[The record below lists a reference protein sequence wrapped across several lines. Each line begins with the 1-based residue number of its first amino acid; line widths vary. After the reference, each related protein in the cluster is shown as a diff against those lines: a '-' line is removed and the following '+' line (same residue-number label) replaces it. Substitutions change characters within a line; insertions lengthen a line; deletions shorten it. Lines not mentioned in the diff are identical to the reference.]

1 MIDALQSGLN
11 LEDILK
17 KAGKP
22 LDPQR
27 AYEFAK
33 GLPPGPEGTRYPG
46 QSDLVEQ
53 FWIGV
58 GRGSMDLTL
67 NRKMALKKG

>member
-1 MIDALQSGLN
+1 MIDALRSGLN

-27 AYEFAK
+27 AYEFANN
-33 GLPPGPEGTRYPG
+33 LPSGPEGTHYPH
-46 QSDLVEQ
+46 QSDLVKQ
-53 FWIGV
+53 FWLGV
-58 GRGSMDLTL
+58 GRGSMVLTL
-67 NRKMALKKG
+67 DRKMALKKG